1 MHEGGAQFWTGSNPW
16 YFYSDSNRTASWT
29 GANQFKDHWCAR
41 ISYDKVVVDNT
52 LSFLREAT
60 PISLVSPAGVAGHTL
75 ISTSRHSNGYNFS
88 FAAHTDSHRRTNL
101 LERLKGNRIYYYKVY
116 W

>member
-1 MHEGGAQFWTGSNPW
+1 MPLDMDILMDIMVLVHGVNTTQFNAPSPYINYNSYPGNYDCANFVSQCLHEGGAQFWTGSNPW

-52 LSFLREAT
+52 LSF
-60 PISLVSPAGVAGHTL
+60 
-75 ISTSRHSNGYNFS
+75 F
-88 FAAHTDSHRRTNL
+88 
-101 LERLKGNRIYYYKVY
+101 
-116 W
+116 